1 MKVSLVSHIDQIQQ
15 TEDFALIMIEIGIYV
30 EMLLVILIN
39 GNHYGRMEN
48 VFFPKSIQ
56 TSFKESKK
64 TFLISRIMNIPVY

>member
-1 MKVSLVSHIDQIQQ
+1 
-15 TEDFALIMIEIGIYV
+15 MIELDIYV

-39 GNHYGRMEN
+39 GNHELKNFYDI

-56 TSFKESKK
+56 TSFMESKK